1 MSPENQVPRNRC
13 NQERVS
19 KESGEQLSPV
29 HMQSRPSKEVQEL
42 LALDWRR
49 KWRGKLGNDHSV
61 LREVYEYPRG
71 MWNRNLF
78 FFSLFWIIISGGV
91 FSVLAWLGVWDRL
104 VLGLVLVPMALFFF
118 FMYAI
123 IALNER
129 LKPRWNVVQ
138 ITKKY
143 FIYTW
148 AYTPD
153 LDFLEMVHSEDKITY
168 PQIAAELES
177 ITKIKK
183 GFGSYFVR
191 ENPGSPG
198 MIIIAVRF
206 GPGSPYGAGWEEEFP
221 VPASVLPGILMKLK
235 ETAPAIII
243 DPELGP

>member
-1 MSPENQVPRNRC
+1 MSPENPVPRICHVREGF
-13 NQERVS
+13 QQ
-19 KESGEQLSPV
+19 SGGYLSPV

-42 LALDWRR
+42 LARDWRQ
-49 KWRGKLGNDHSV
+49 KWRAKLGNDQSV
-61 LREVYEYPRG
+61 LREVYEYPKG

-78 FFSLFWIIISGGV
+78 FICILWTIVAGSIFC
-91 FSVLAWLGVWDRL
+91 VLALVGVRDLLIW
-104 VLGLVLVPMALFFF
+104 GLLLVPMVLFFF

-138 ITKKY
+138 ITRKY

-148 AYTPD
+148 AFTPD
-153 LDFLEMVHSEDKITY
+153 LDFFRMVRSEDRITY
-168 PQIAAELES
+168 PQVAAELES

-191 ENPGSPG
+191 ENPGGPG

-221 VPASVLPGILMKLK
+221 VPAPVLPGILMKLK
-235 ETAPAIII
+235 GVAPAIAI